1 LIDRGADVNKT
12 DKMGVSPLMHAV
24 DSGATQFARILLEHG
39 VNKGTSPLR
48 IACERGRA
56 DIVRVLLDGGADVM
70 RLLDGGAD
78 VMRIDGVPP
87 VLKSVLKSALCAD
100 DAKRKHSVT
109 PAARL

>member
-1 LIDRGADVNKT
+1 
-12 DKMGVSPLMHAV
+12 MGVSPLMHAV

-39 VNKGTSPLR
+39 ADVNKGTSPLR

-56 DIVRVLLDGGADVM
+56 DIVRV
-70 RLLDGGAD
+70 LLDGGAD